1 MKHPYEDIL
10 HLPHPVSKTHP
21 RMPLMNRAA
30 QFAPFAALTGYDAAV
45 EETARLTDEK
55 LTLDEE
61 QQLLIGER
69 LALLAERVRERPV
82 VALTYF
88 VPDLRKAG
96 GAYLSVKAPVKKV
109 DEYEG
114 LLQLETG
121 RTVPFDDIYS
131 LELVSAPDD
140 PQQEA

>member
-1 MKHPYEDIL
+1 MKHTYEDIL

-21 RMPLMNRAA
+21 QMPLLNRAA

-69 LALLAERVRERPV
+69 LALLSERVRERPV

-121 RTVPFDDIYS
+121 RAVPFDDIYS
-131 LELVSAPDD
+131 LELVPAPDD

>member
-1 MKHPYEDIL
+1 MKHPYEAIL

-21 RMPLMNRAA
+21 QMPLLNRAA
-30 QFAPFAALTGYDAAV
+30 QCAPFAALTGYDAAV

-69 LALLAERVRERPV
+69 LALLSERVRERPV

-109 DEYEG
+109 DEY
-114 LLQLETG
+114 
-121 RTVPFDDIYS
+121 
-131 LELVSAPDD
+131 
-140 PQQEA
+140 

>member
-10 HLPHPVSKTHP
+10 HLPHHVSKNHP
-21 RMPLMNRAA
+21 QMPLMSRAA
-30 QFAPFAALTGYDAAV
+30 QFSPFAALTGYDAAV

-61 QQLLIGER
+61 QQLRIGEC
-69 LALLAERVRERPV
+69 LTLLTERIRERPV
-82 VALTYF
+82 VAVTYF

-96 GAYLSVKAPVKKV
+96 GAYFSVTAPVKKV
-109 DEYEG
+109 DGYES

-121 RTVPFDDIYS
+121 RAIPFDDIYS

-140 PQQEA
+140 SRQEA

>member
-21 RMPLMNRAA
+21 QMPLMNRAA

-69 LALLAERVRERPV
+69 LALLSERVWEQPV

-121 RTVPFDDIYS
+121 RAVPFDDIYS
-131 LELVSAPDD
+131 LELVPAPDD

>member
-10 HLPHPVSKTHP
+10 HLPHHVSKTHP
-21 RMPLMNRAA
+21 QMSVLNRAA
-30 QFAPFAALTGYDAAV
+30 QFAPFAALTGYDTAV

-69 LALLAERVRERPV
+69 LALLAERIRERPI

-96 GAYLSVKAPVKKV
+96 GAYFSVKAPVKKI

-114 LLQLETG
+114 FLHLETG
-121 RTVPFDDIYS
+121 RAIPFEDIYS
-131 LELVSAPDD
+131 LELVSDRDD